1 MTREDSVPPST
12 TTPGLRQQRL
22 GAELRRL
29 REHSGLTSTAA
40 AELLGLKQAQISSI
54 EAGRYAVSGDRVRT
68 FGRAYNCADANL
80 VEALAGM
87 TGGRT
92 RGWWDEYREYL
103 PAGLADLAELEHHAT
118 GLRVAL
124 SLHIPALLQTT
135 DHARAMLQ
143 QAVPPFQPY
152 ELEHRLSYRIK
163 RQAVLHGSAP
173 LPYTAL
179 LHEAALR
186 MQYGG
191 PDIARSQLARLLDMS
206 KQNNITVR
214 VIPFTSADFPGNG
227 QSFDY
232 AIGQVPQLDTVQL
245 DTHHGGCEF
254 LDAEAQLAKYRT
266 VLDRMESCALDPV
279 KSRKFIEHIMQ
290 GL

>member
-1 MTREDSVPPST
+1 MPPSAAPT
-12 TTPGLRQQRL
+12 LRQQRL
-22 GAELRRL
+22 GTELRKL
-29 REHSGLTSTAA
+29 REHSGLTATAA
-40 AELLGLKQAQISSI
+40 AALLGLKQAQVSSI
-54 EAGRYAVSGDRVRT
+54 EAGRYAVSADRVRT
-68 FGRAYNCADANL
+68 LARAYNCGDQAL
-80 VEALAGM
+80 VEALAAM

-92 RGWWDEYREYL
+92 RGWWDAYREHL
-103 PAGLADLAELEHHAT
+103 PGGLIDLAELEHHAVE
-118 GLRVAL
+118 LRVAL

-135 DHARAMLQ
+135 DHARSMLRE
-143 QAVPPFQPY
+143 AVPPFRPY

-163 RQAVLHGSAP
+163 RQEILHRAAP

-191 PDIARSQLARLLDMS
+191 PDIARAQLAHLLEVSEQD
-206 KQNNITVR
+206 NVTLR
-214 VIPFTSADFPGNG
+214 VIPFTSPHFPGNG

-232 AIGQVPQLDTVQL
+232 AAGPVPQLDTVQL

-266 VLDRMESCALDPV
+266 VLDRMESCALEPAG
-279 KSRKFIEHIMQ
+279 SRKVIESIKQ

>member
-1 MTREDSVPPST
+1 MPPST
-12 TTPGLRQQRL
+12 TPSLRQQRL
-22 GAELRRL
+22 GAELRKL

-40 AELLGLKQAQISSI
+40 AQLLGLKQAQISSI
-54 EAGRYAVSGDRVRT
+54 ESGRYAVGADRVRT
-68 FGRAYNCADANL
+68 FARAYSCADSAL
-80 VEALAGM
+80 VEALAEM

-163 RQAVLHGSAP
+163 RQAVLHRTSS

-191 PDIARSQLARLLDMS
+191 PDIARVQLARLLELSEQD
-206 KQNNITVR
+206 NITVK
-214 VIPFTSADFPGNG
+214 VIPFTSAGFPGNG

-232 AIGQVPQLDTVQL
+232 AVGPVPQLDTVQL

-266 VLDRMESCALDPV
+266 VLDRMESCALDPDE
-279 KSRKFIEHIMQ
+279 SRKFIEHIMQ
-290 GL
+290 SL

>member
-1 MTREDSVPPST
+1 MPPSAA
-12 TTPGLRQQRL
+12 PPLHQQRL
-22 GAELRRL
+22 GAELRKL

-40 AELLGLKQAQISSI
+40 ADLLGLKQAQVSSI
-54 EAGRYAVSGDRVRT
+54 EAGRYAVSADRVRT
-68 FGRAYNCADANL
+68 FARAYSCADPAL
-80 VEALAGM
+80 VEALAAM

-92 RGWWDEYREYL
+92 RGWWDDYREYL
-103 PAGLADLAELEHHAT
+103 PAGLIDLAELEHHAAA
-118 GLRVAL
+118 LRVAL

-135 DHARAMLQ
+135 DHARAMLRE
-143 QAVPPFQPY
+143 AVPPFRPY

-163 RQAVLHGSAP
+163 RQEVLHRSDA

-191 PDIARSQLARLLDMS
+191 PEIAGGQLAHLLELSEQD
-206 KQNNITVR
+206 NITIR
-214 VIPFTSADFPGNG
+214 VIPFSSPHFPGNG

-232 AIGQVPQLDTVQL
+232 AVGPVPQLDTVQL

-254 LDAEAQLAKYRT
+254 LDADAQLTKYRT
-266 VLDRMESCALDPV
+266 VLDRMESCALGITE
-279 KSRKFIEHIMQ
+279 SREIIKHIM
-290 GL
+290 LSP

>member
-1 MTREDSVPPST
+1 MPPST
-12 TTPGLRQQRL
+12 TPTLRQQRL
-22 GAELRRL
+22 GSELRRL

-40 AELLGLKQAQISSI
+40 ADLLGLKQAQVSSI
-54 EAGRYAVSGDRVRT
+54 EAGRYAVSADRVRT
-68 FGRAYNCADANL
+68 FARTYSCADPAL
-80 VEALAGM
+80 IEALTEM

-124 SLHIPALLQTT
+124 SLHIPALLQTS
-135 DHARAMLQ
+135 DHARAMLRE
-143 QAVPPFQPY
+143 AVPPFLPY

-163 RQAVLHGSAP
+163 RQEILHRSAP

-191 PDIARSQLARLLDMS
+191 ADVARDQLAHLLERSEQD
-206 KQNNITVR
+206 NITLR
-214 VIPFTSADFPGNG
+214 VIPFTSPHFPGNG

-232 AIGQVPQLDTVQL
+232 AVGPTPRLDTVQL

-266 VLDRMESCALDPV
+266 VLDRMENCALEPAE
-279 KSRKFIEHIMQ
+279 SRKFIEHIMQ
-290 GL
+290 SH

>member
-1 MTREDSVPPST
+1 MCGI
-12 TTPGLRQQRL
+12 PGLRQQRL

-40 AELLGLKQAQISSI
+40 AELLGLKQAQISGI
-54 EAGRYAVSGDRVRT
+54 ESGRYAVSGDRVRT
-68 FGRAYNCADANL
+68 FARAYSCADSAL
-80 VEALAGM
+80 VTALAEM

-92 RGWWDEYREYL
+92 RGWWDEYRQYL
-103 PAGLADLAELEHHAT
+103 PAGLADLAELEHHAA

-124 SLHIPALLQTT
+124 TLHIPALLQTT

-163 RQAVLHGSAP
+163 RQAVLYGATP
-173 LPYTAL
+173 LAYTAL

-186 MQYGG
+186 MRYGG
-191 PDIARSQLARLLDMS
+191 REIARSQLAQLLEVREQ
-206 KQNNITVR
+206 KNITVR
-214 VIPFTSADFPGNG
+214 VVPFTSADFPGNG

-232 AIGQVPQLDTVQL
+232 AIGQVPQLDTVEL
-245 DTHHGGCEF
+245 DTHHGACEF
-254 LDAEAQLAKYRT
+254 LDAEAQLVKYRT
-266 VLDRMESCALDPV
+266 VLDRMESCALDPDE
-279 KSRKFIEHIMQ
+279 SRKFIEYIRQ
-290 GL
+290 SL